1 MPIAVDKHTRGA
13 SMQITIN
20 SSDLKNDAALPQMY
34 RVRQRWSAQPL
45 ADLPG
50 VVRGQLDGLGLA
62 ISPGMRVAVT
72 SGSRGIRDIV
82 PITRA
87 VVDWLRAAGAD
98 PFIVPAMGSHGGAT
112 AAGQVKMLGSLGV
125 TEESM
130 GCPIHSSMEVV
141 QVGSIADGTP
151 VFMDK
156 FAAEADGVFV
166 VNRIKT
172 HTSFDGPIESGLAK
186 MCAVG
191 LGKRQ
196 GAETVH
202 RTAVYG
208 LKHQMVPMAR
218 VIVENG
224 KVLGGLAIVEDALE
238 QTAELV
244 ALPPD
249 QIGGEG
255 EARLLVRSKEIMARL
270 PFERLD
276 VLVVDELGKN
286 ISGTGMD
293 TNIIGRLPIPG
304 EPPMASPIINVIVV
318 LDLTDETYGNA
329 NGMGLADITTARLA
343 SKVDFHATYVNVLT
357 AGLVGLCKG
366 GLPITL
372 PTGHDAVAT
381 AIKVCGQA
389 DPANARVVRIKNTL
403 LLEELLVSPAL
414 LPEVAANPGLELLGP
429 AEWEHLD

>member
-1 MPIAVDKHTRGA
+1 
-13 SMQITIN
+13 MQITIN
-20 SSDLKNDAALPQMY
+20 SADLKNDSALPQMY
-34 RVRQRWSAQPL
+34 RVRQRWSSEPL
-45 ADLPG
+45 ADIPG
-50 VVRGQLDGLGLA
+50 VVRAQLAGIGMA
-62 ISPGMRVAVT
+62 IAPGMRVAIT
-72 SGSRGIRDIV
+72 AGSRGIRDIV

-87 VVDWLRAAGAD
+87 VVDWLRAAGAE

-112 AAGQVKMLGSLGV
+112 AAGQVKMLGSLCI
-125 TEESM
+125 TEERM
-130 GCPIHSSMEVV
+130 GCPIHSTMEVV
-141 QVGSIADGTP
+141 QLGSIADGTP
-151 VFMDK
+151 VYMDK

-166 VNRIKT
+166 INRVKT

-208 LKHQMVPMAR
+208 LKEQMVPMAR
-218 VIVENG
+218 VVVEQG
-224 KVLGGLAIVEDALE
+224 GVLGGLAIIEDARE
-238 QTAELV
+238 QTTELV
-244 ALPPD
+244 GLPPAE
-249 QIGGEG
+249 IGREG
-255 EARLLVRSKEIMARL
+255 EARLLVRSKELMARL

-293 TNIIGRLPIPG
+293 TNVIGRLPIPG

-343 SKVDFHATYVNVLT
+343 AKVDFHATYVNVLT

-389 DPANARVVRIKNTL
+389 DPAAARIVRIKNTL

-414 LPEVAANPGLELLGP
+414 LPEVAAHPGLELLGP

>member
-1 MPIAVDKHTRGA
+1 MQ
-13 SMQITIN
+13 QITIN
-20 SSDLKNDAALPQMY
+20 SDELRNDAPLPQMY
-34 RVRQRWSAQPL
+34 RVRQLWDSAPL

-50 VVRGQLDGLGLA
+50 VARAQLDGLGLT
-62 ISPGMRVAVT
+62 ITPGMRVAVT
-72 SGSRGIRDIV
+72 AGSRGIRDIV
-82 PITRA
+82 PVTRA
-87 VVDWLRAAGAD
+87 AVAWLRDAGAE
-98 PFIVPAMGSHGGAT
+98 PFVVPAMGSHGGAT
-112 AAGQVKMLGSLGV
+112 AAGQVKMLATLGL
-125 TEESM
+125 TEESV
-130 GCPIHSSMEVV
+130 GCPIRSTMEVV
-141 QVGSIADGTP
+141 QVGSIEDGTP
-151 VFMDK
+151 VYMDR
-156 FAAEADGVFV
+156 FAAEADGVLV
-166 VNRIKT
+166 INRVKT

-218 VIVENG
+218 VIVERG
-224 KVLGGLAIVEDALE
+224 RVLGGLAIIEDAHE

-244 ALPPD
+244 ALPPE

-255 EARLLVRSKEIMARL
+255 EARLLARSKALMARL

-304 EPPMASPIINVIVV
+304 EPPMASPVINVIVV
-318 LDLTDETYGNA
+318 LDLTDATQGNA

-343 SKVDFHATYVNVLT
+343 SKIDFYATYVNVLT

-366 GLPITL
+366 GMPITL

-389 DPANARVVRIKNTL
+389 DPANARIARIRNTL
-403 LLEELLVSPAL
+403 LLEELLVSAAL
-414 LPEVAANPGLELLGP
+414 LPEVAAHPGLELLGP
-429 AEWEHLD
+429 AAWEGLD

>member
-1 MPIAVDKHTRGA
+1 MTT
-13 SMQITIN
+13 ITIN
-20 SSDLKNDAALPQMY
+20 SGELRNDAALPQLY
-34 RVRQRWSAQPL
+34 RVRQLWQTAPL
-45 ADLPG
+45 ADVPG
-50 VVRGQLDGLGLA
+50 TVRAQLDALGLRA
-62 ISPGMRVAVT
+62 HIRPGMRVAVT
-72 SGSRGIRDIV
+72 AGSRGIRDIV
-82 PITRA
+82 AVTRA
-87 VVDWLRAAGAD
+87 AVAWLREAGAE
-98 PFIVPAMGSHGGAT
+98 PFVVPAMGSHGGAT
-112 AAGQVKMLGSLGV
+112 AAGQVKMLASLGIS
-125 TEESM
+125 EESV
-130 GCPIHSSMEVV
+130 GCPIHSTMEVV

-151 VFMDK
+151 VYMDK
-156 FAAEADGVFV
+156 FAAEADGVLV
-166 VNRIKT
+166 INRIKT
-172 HTSFDGPIESGLAK
+172 HTSFEGPIESGLAK

-208 LKHQMVPMAR
+208 LKVQMVPMAR
-218 VIVENG
+218 VIVERG
-224 KVLGGLAIVEDALE
+224 KVLGGIAIVEDAHE
-238 QTAELV
+238 QTAEVV

-249 QIGGEG
+249 EIGGPG
-255 EARLLVRSKEIMARL
+255 EARLLARSKELMARL
-270 PFERLD
+270 PFQQLD

-304 EPPMASPIINVIVV
+304 EPPLASPVINVIVV
-318 LDLTDETYGNA
+318 LDLTEQTHGNA

-343 SKVDFHATYVNVLT
+343 AKVDFHATYTNVLT

-381 AIKVCGQA
+381 AVKVCGQA

-403 LLEELLVSPAL
+403 LLEELFVSAAL
-414 LPEVAANPGLELLGP
+414 LPEVAANPDLELVGP
-429 AEWEHLD
+429 AEWEQLD

>member
-1 MPIAVDKHTRGA
+1 
-13 SMQITIN
+13 MQITIN

-50 VVRGQLDGLGLA
+50 VVRAQLDGLGLA

-72 SGSRGIRDIV
+72 AGSRGIRDIV

-166 VNRIKT
+166 INRIKT

-389 DPANARVVRIKNTL
+389 DPATARVVRIKNTL

-414 LPEVAANPGLELLGP
+414 LPEVEANPGLELLGP

>member
-1 MPIAVDKHTRGA
+1 
-13 SMQITIN
+13 MQPITIN
-20 SSDLKNDAALPQMY
+20 SDELRNDAPLPQMY
-34 RVRQRWSAQPL
+34 RVRQRWSSAPV
-45 ADLPG
+45 ADIPG
-50 VVRGQLDGLGLA
+50 AVRAQLDGLALPV
-62 ISPGMRVAVT
+62 SPGMRVAVT
-72 SGSRGIRDIV
+72 AGSRGINDIV
-82 PITRA
+82 PVTRA
-87 VVDWLRAAGAD
+87 AVAWLRAAGAE

-112 AAGQVKMLGSLGV
+112 AAGQVKMLASLGI
-125 TEESM
+125 TEESV

-156 FAAEADGVFV
+156 FAAEADGVLV
-166 VNRIKT
+166 INRVKT

-208 LKHQMVPMAR
+208 LKQQMVPMAR
-218 VIVENG
+218 VIVERG
-224 KVLGGLAIVEDALE
+224 KVLGGLAIIEDARE
-238 QTAELV
+238 QTAEVV

-249 QIGGEG
+249 EIGRDG
-255 EARLLVRSKEIMARL
+255 EARLLARSKELMARL

-293 TNIIGRLPIPG
+293 TNVIGRLPIPG
-304 EPPMASPIINVIVV
+304 EPPMPSPIINVIVV
-318 LDLTDETYGNA
+318 LDLTEATHGNA
-329 NGMGLADITTARLA
+329 NGMGLADLTTARLA
-343 SKVDFHATYVNVLT
+343 GKVDFHATYVNVLT

-366 GLPITL
+366 GLPIVL

-389 DPANARVVRIKNTL
+389 DPADARVVRIKNTL

-414 LPEVAANPGLELLGP
+414 LPEVAAHPGLELLGP
-429 AEWEHLD
+429 ATWEGLD

>member
-1 MPIAVDKHTRGA
+1 MQ
-13 SMQITIN
+13 QITIN
-20 SSDLKNDAALPQMY
+20 SDELGSDAPLPPMY
-34 RVRQRWSAQPL
+34 RVRQLWDTAPL
-45 ADLPG
+45 ADIPG
-50 VVRGQLDGLGLA
+50 TVRAQLDGLGLA
-62 ISPGMRVAVT
+62 IAPGMRVAVT
-72 SGSRGIRDIV
+72 AGSRGIRDIV
-82 PITRA
+82 PVTRA
-87 VVDWLRAAGAD
+87 AVEWLRAAGAE
-98 PFIVPAMGSHGGAT
+98 PFVVPAMGSHGGAT
-112 AAGQVKMLGSLGV
+112 AAGQVKMLATLGI
-125 TEESM
+125 TEESA
-130 GCPIHSSMEVV
+130 GCPIRSTMEVV
-141 QVGSIADGTP
+141 QVGSIEDGTP
-151 VFMDK
+151 VFMDR
-156 FAAEADGVFV
+156 FAAEADGVLV
-166 VNRIKT
+166 INRVKT

-218 VIVENG
+218 VIVERG
-224 KVLGGLAIVEDALE
+224 KVLGGLAIIEDARE

-244 ALPPD
+244 ALAPAE
-249 QIGGEG
+249 IGREG
-255 EARLLVRSKEIMARL
+255 EARLLARSKAIMARL

-304 EPPMASPIINVIVV
+304 EPPMASPVINVIVV
-318 LDLTDETYGNA
+318 LDLTDATQGNA

-343 SKVDFHATYVNVLT
+343 SKIDFHATYVNVLT

-366 GLPITL
+366 GMPITL

-389 DPANARVVRIKNTL
+389 DPANARVARIRNTL
-403 LLEELLVSPAL
+403 LLEELLVSAAL
-414 LPEVAANPGLELLGP
+414 LPEVEAHPGLELVGP
-429 AEWEHLD
+429 AGWEGVD

>member
-1 MPIAVDKHTRGA
+1 
-13 SMQITIN
+13 MQITIN
-20 SSDLKNDAALPQMY
+20 SADLKNDAPLPQLY
-34 RVRQRWSAQPL
+34 RVRQRWDTQPL

-50 VVRGQLDGLGLA
+50 VVRAQLDGLGLA
-62 ISPGMRVAVT
+62 VSPGMRVAVT
-72 SGSRGIRDIV
+72 AGSRGIRDIV

-87 VVDWLRAAGAD
+87 AVDWLRAAGAE

-112 AAGQVKMLGSLGV
+112 AAGQVKMLATLGI

-130 GCPIHSSMEVV
+130 GCPIRSTMEVV

-151 VFMDK
+151 VYMDK
-156 FAAEADGVFV
+156 YAAEADGVLV
-166 VNRIKT
+166 INRVKT
-172 HTSFDGPIESGLAK
+172 HTSFDGPVESGLAK

-208 LKHQMVPMAR
+208 LKQQMVPMGR
-218 VIVENG
+218 VIVERG
-224 KVLGGLAIVEDALE
+224 KVLGGLAIIEDALE

-249 QIGGEG
+249 QIGREG
-255 EARLLVRSKEIMARL
+255 EARLLTRSKAIMARL
-270 PFERLD
+270 PFERMD

-304 EPPMASPIINVIVV
+304 EPPMASPVINVIVV
-318 LDLTDETYGNA
+318 LDLTEATQGNA

-343 SKVDFHATYVNVLT
+343 SKIDFHATYVNVLT

-366 GLPITL
+366 GMPITL

-389 DPANARVVRIKNTL
+389 DPASARVVRIKNTL
-403 LLEELLVSPAL
+403 LLEELLVSAAL
-414 LPEVAANPGLELLGP
+414 LPEVEANPDLELLGP
-429 AEWEHLD
+429 AEWAGLEV